1 MDYTVATANVY
12 GNVSANRLYRVC
24 GNGSVTITVGSLPTS
39 GATATQIPAIK
50 NASLIIKKIAQ
61 MNNETKMPW
70 NYDILNI
77 ISIASYLL
85 SIQNLQLNQQQTSN
99 DDINKHLQDQDKIL
113 HEQNARYLT
122 KIIQQ
127 NEERLTLS

>member
-1 MDYTVATANVY
+1 
-12 GNVSANRLYRVC
+12 
-24 GNGSVTITVGSLPTS
+24 
-39 GATATQIPAIK
+39 
-50 NASLIIKKIAQ
+50 

-85 SIQNLQLNQQQTSN
+85 SVQNLQLNQQQTSN
-99 DDINKHLQDQDKIL
+99 DDINKHLQDQDEIL
-113 HEQNARYLT
+113 HEQNERYLT

-127 NEERLTLS
+127 NEEILTLLKGGKNEN